1 MTYLRLS
8 VPEVNLENLVNVDSL
23 ARNLQGRLLEASLPR
38 KDQHFEGPIPH
49 VLGNEIHYV
58 PVYVNYSRTSLSI
71 KYQTNFLIAE
81 FSLGIGEKEMLDD
94 AVSLF
99 LQYENDGIKVL
110 GVSTDS
116 LVLKKE
122 KVDMPV
128 RPLPYDPER
137 LVTRLWVAYRLGAYP
152 VRPSAGSSPLEMTAP
167 VFKRNSLKPVR
178 TLPTGVELYRT
189 GDFIDEDF
197 ASFGKLAREL
207 LTNPKVREHDSEELI
222 GGNEVARELGV
233 SYVTARRFLHRSG
246 AIPKIK
252 RKNILYRRGDVH
264 EALYLPGWLKE
275 SPPKLVKLPV
285 LTSERLPAQYH
296 PELLVSDL
304 WIMYRLGIHPR
315 DNKTMTVARKH
326 IFQRESL
333 VPRFKVCRSGY
344 YRAGNFID
352 GDFAGYGRPAIDVLT
367 NPYLCERDPEER
379 ISTLDITRELGI
391 ALKHAGKRV
400 RKLEVEPTLH
410 KDNVTLLY
418 RRADV
423 HEKLG
428 LPGWLPKK

>member
-1 MTYLRLS
+1 MNRLRLS

-23 ARNLQGRLLEASLPR
+23 ARNLQGKLLEASLAR
-38 KDQHFEGPIPH
+38 KDQHFEGQVPH
-49 VLGNEIHYV
+49 VSGNKLQYALVSAEYSPTSMTIDPGTPLLSVKFTLGV
-58 PVYVNYSRTSLSI
+58 
-71 KYQTNFLIAE
+71 
-81 FSLGIGEKEMLDD
+81 GEKETLDD

-99 LQYENDGIKVL
+99 LQYENESIKVL
-110 GVSTDS
+110 GVSTES

-122 KVDMPV
+122 KVDLPV
-128 RPLPYDPER
+128 RPLPYDPEQ
-137 LVTRLWVAYRLGAYP
+137 LVTPLWIAYRLGADP
-152 VRPSAGSSPLEMTAP
+152 HTSADSSPSEMAAK
-167 VFKRNSLKPVR
+167 VFKRSSLKPVR
-178 TLPTGVELYRT
+178 TLPSGVKLYRT

-197 ASFGKLAREL
+197 AGFVKPAGEV
-207 LTNPKVREHDSEELI
+207 LTNPDVREHDSEELI
-222 GGNEVARELGV
+222 GGIGVARELGV
-233 SYVTARRFLHRSG
+233 SYPTAMRFLHRSG

-304 WIMYRLGIHPR
+304 WIMYRLGMHPR
-315 DNKTMTVARKH
+315 DNKTMTEARKH

-333 VPRFKVCRSGY
+333 IPRFKACHSGY

-367 NPYLCERDPEER
+367 NPYLCEHDPEER

-410 KDNVTLLY
+410 KDGVTLLY